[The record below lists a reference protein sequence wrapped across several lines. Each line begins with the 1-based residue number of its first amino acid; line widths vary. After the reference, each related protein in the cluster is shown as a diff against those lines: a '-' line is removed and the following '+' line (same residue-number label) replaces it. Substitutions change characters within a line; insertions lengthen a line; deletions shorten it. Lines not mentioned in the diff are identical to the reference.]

1 MYWYNNKLRH
11 MLQKYF
17 TEISLSN
24 FILNIIDSIILN
36 NTQRL
41 CLLLELYISRNI
53 KFLEINRNILAYKI
67 TFKFNPW
74 YDKAFI
80 L

>member
-1 MYWYNNKLRH
+1 

-17 TEISLSN
+17 KEISLSN

-41 CLLLELYISRNI
+41 CLLLELYSPRNI
-53 KFLEINRNILAYKI
+53 KFLDINGNILAYKI
-67 TFKFNPW
+67 TFTFDPW
-74 YDKAFI
+74 YDKALI
-80 L
+80 LY